1 MKSLMA
7 HARVVIM
14 GGSFDDTGGHNLIE
28 AAGLGCAIVTGPSD
42 SNIRDDI
49 EMLGDGRGVIQVD
62 SAAACWQTVAGLLE
76 QPERAQALAREAQAR
91 LARQPDILQAY
102 LDAITS
108 RL

>member
-1 MKSLMA
+1 LKSLLA

-28 AAGLGCAIVTGPSD
+28 PASLGCAIVTGPSD
-42 SNIRDDI
+42 GNIRDDI
-49 EMLGDGRGVIQVD
+49 EMLGNGHGVIQVD
-62 SAAACWQTVAGLLE
+62 DADACWQIVANLLE
-76 QPERAQALAREAQAR
+76 QPERAQALAREARAR

-102 LDAITS
+102 LDAITP

>member
-1 MKSLMA
+1 
-7 HARVVIM
+7 M

-28 AAGLGCAIVTGPSD
+28 PASLGCAIVTGPSD

-49 EMLGDGRGVIQVD
+49 ELLGNGQGVIQVD
-62 SAAACWQTVAGLLE
+62 SAAACWQAVASLLE
-76 QPERAQALAREAQAR
+76 QPERARALARAAQAR

-102 LDAITS
+102 LDALTP